1 MSKGADWDR
10 VLKVLSSRGRR
21 EQVSAKD
28 EQAGA
33 DWLGKTLSAKQGLE
47 DLMQSGCEGEKA
59 GWGRN
64 TERSTV
70 QTTKSQK
77 KRKAWQDHKREKK
90 MKVRHKNPWV
100 TGNDQEHDDKR
111 Q

>member
-1 MSKGADWDR
+1 M
-10 VLKVLSSRGRR
+10 
-21 EQVSAKD
+21 SAKD

-47 DLMQSGCEGEKA
+47 DLMQSECEGEKA

-77 KRKAWQDHKREKK
+77 KKEKPDRTIRERKK
-90 MKVRHKNPWV
+90 
-100 TGNDQEHDDKR
+100 
-111 Q
+111 

>member
-1 MSKGADWDR
+1 M
-10 VLKVLSSRGRR
+10 
-21 EQVSAKD
+21 SAKD

-77 KRKAWQDHKREKK
+77 KKK
-90 MKVRHKNPWV
+90 SLTGLKNESQAQKSLSHW
-100 TGNDQEHDDKR
+100 
-111 Q
+111 